1 MDPRAEDEI
10 ERALASLAGDKNP
23 TPMPFDVASR
33 FDAHLNSL
41 MAEDAKVVRTD
52 RFAKSWSSRIVKNSS
67 WIAAASIL
75 TVVAL
80 VGVTEFSGDG
90 KSLVPTISEDGK
102 VTPSQPA
109 EDVAPTSAPAAK
121 PEVVAPTDGSE
132 IPSNTKP
139 QDGGAIYGNGEE
151 IGSDLTQSVPTFNSG
166 SNYSEYLGPIAEKI
180 RLLELPGSNIS
191 LSRSNQACIKALGIS
206 EMTIGIDSG
215 MYKGSKVTAY
225 WIATGTFERGAVLVA
240 SGCKK
245 LTFVKE

>member
-10 ERALASLAGDKNP
+10 ERALASLASDKNP

-33 FDAHLNSL
+33 FNAHLNSL
-41 MAEDAKVVRTD
+41 IAEDAKVVRTD

-80 VGVTEFSGDG
+80 VGVTEFSGGG
-90 KSLVPTISEDGK
+90 KPLVPTVSKDGK

-109 EDVAPTSAPAAK
+109 ERVAPTNLPSVK

-132 IPSNTKP
+132 IPLNTTP

-166 SNYSEYLGPIAEKI
+166 SNYGGYLGPIAEKI
-180 RLLELPGSNIS
+180 RLLELPGRNSN
-191 LSRSNQACIKALGIS
+191 LSNSNQACIKTLGIS
-206 EMTIGIDSG
+206 GMTIGIDSG
-215 MYKGSKVTAY
+215 VYRGRNVTAY

-240 SGCKK
+240 SGCSKI
-245 LTFVKE
+245 TFVKE

>member
-90 KSLVPTISEDGK
+90 KS
-102 VTPSQPA
+102 
-109 EDVAPTSAPAAK
+109 APTSTPSAK

-245 LTFVKE
+245 ITFVKE